1 MAAMR
6 PPTERP
12 PTAGLRSISIGDEA
26 EAFHPGTTA
35 MTTEAET
42 TPQSSTKEKLAL
54 TVKAWPVITLSTLA
68 LCFLTQQ
75 TAKLLGIE
83 LPDQANLEA
92 VLKVAGWNWRF
103 AFLALQI
110 TVILPA
116 IEEVIFRL
124 PLKLFARSSLRAA
137 VVSAAILS
145 ALFSAA
151 HYIFQ
156 PFPDS
161 AFIALFFFG
170 MAQAW
175 IYRQTG
181 SIFCAM
187 LNHALFNLTNLV
199 LLLTIG
205 V

>member
-1 MAAMR
+1 
-6 PPTERP
+6 
-12 PTAGLRSISIGDEA
+12 
-26 EAFHPGTTA
+26 
-35 MTTEAET
+35 MTMKAKT
-42 TPQSSTKEKLAL
+42 TPQSSTKEKFAL
-54 TVKAWPVITLSTLA
+54 TVKAWPVVTLCTLA

-137 VVSAAILS
+137 VVFAAILS

-170 MAQAW
+170 MAQSW